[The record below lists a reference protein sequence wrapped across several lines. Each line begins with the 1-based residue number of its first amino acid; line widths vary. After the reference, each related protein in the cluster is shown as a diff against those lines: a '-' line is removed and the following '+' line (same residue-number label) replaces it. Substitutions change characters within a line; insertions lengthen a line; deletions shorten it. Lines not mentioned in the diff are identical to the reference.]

1 MDIQPIRNDE
11 DHRAA
16 LAEIERLWDSPEGTP
31 EGDKLD
37 ALVALVEAYEEW
49 RWPLEPMAPR

>member
-16 LAEIERLWDSPEGTP
+16 LAEVERLWDSPEGTP

-37 ALVALVEAYEEW
+37 ALVALVEVYEEW
-49 RWPLEPMAPR
+49 RWPLGTA